1 MAATKKPSAAELE
14 AALANWTTT
23 NEFLRDATEDQAAA
37 ALTAERKGKRRLQYL
52 LRIHARYNKVRAE
65 RERAELLSLEVA

>member
-1 MAATKKPSAAELE
+1 MASKKKPVTTEELA

-37 ALTAERKGKRRLQYL
+37 ALEHERKHKGRLQYL
-52 LRIHARYNKVRAE
+52 LRIHARFNKVRAE
-65 RERAELLSLEVA
+65 RERAELVSA